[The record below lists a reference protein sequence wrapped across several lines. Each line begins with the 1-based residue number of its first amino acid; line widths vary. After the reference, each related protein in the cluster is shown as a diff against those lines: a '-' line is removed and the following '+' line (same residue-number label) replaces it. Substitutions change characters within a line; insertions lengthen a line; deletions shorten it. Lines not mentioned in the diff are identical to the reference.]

1 MFLWL
6 NSEDLAVKRVNT
18 RVKEGGHDIPEMVIR
33 RRYQNGLRNFFR
45 LYQPIVDNWMF
56 INNSGGLY
64 ELIAK
69 HETSEIEVANNEIW
83 TNLKKQYNG

>member
-1 MFLWL
+1 
-6 NSEDLAVKRVNT
+6 
-18 RVKEGGHDIPEMVIR
+18 
-33 RRYQNGLRNFFR
+33 
-45 LYQPIVDNWMF
+45 MF